1 MHIDYAYAILNKSDF
16 VDAFKSLSVVDN
28 LIFRTHRF
36 DLICSLVVVT
46 GQRYVTRGQ
55 LWNNLDTGL
64 NPSSFRPLLADRDSY
79 L

>member
-1 MHIDYAYAILNKSDF
+1 MP
-16 VDAFKSLSVVDN
+16 KSLSVVDN

-64 NPSSFRPLLADRDSY
+64 NPSSFRPRLADRDSY